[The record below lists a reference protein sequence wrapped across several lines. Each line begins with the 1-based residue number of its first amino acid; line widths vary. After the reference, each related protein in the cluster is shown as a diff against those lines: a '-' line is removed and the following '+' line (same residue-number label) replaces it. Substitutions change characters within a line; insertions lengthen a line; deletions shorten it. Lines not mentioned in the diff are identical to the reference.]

1 LRVRLNTALH
11 PLPVPMVV
19 PAQRDADSL
28 LESTWRLRVAQNESR
43 RAEKRRPRLR
53 VVESPLP
60 IFLRR
65 QAE

>member
-1 LRVRLNTALH
+1 MVA
-11 PLPVPMVV
+11 PL
-19 PAQRDADSL
+19 QGDADSL

-53 VVESPLP
+53 AIDSALP